1 MMKWISTWW
10 FWCGLGFLLYV
21 NTLKHQYT
29 IDDLIVVTSNKLTQ
43 QGVSA
48 IPDIFSHS
56 YMFGYNGRED
66 ESYRPL
72 TLTTFAIEKSMF
84 DANSSASHFIQVLL
98 YALTVL
104 VLFRYLVRLMGED
117 RLTLAALIT
126 LLFAVHPLHTEVV
139 ANVKSRDELMCALFL
154 FLSLNLFAR
163 SIDTGNKRDVW
174 ISLFVFFL
182 ATLSKET
189 AVMGVVL
196 FPTTYY
202 FKRHDGFMA
211 MVKNSYLF
219 SIPFLVYFL
228 IRSAVL
234 SDVLISDPIDPVA
247 NSLAMSSSFSEQLST
262 NFSIFTK
269 YIQLILAPVSLS
281 WDYSIAV
288 FKPVSFG
295 NPAALI
301 GLALA
306 IGLIAVT
313 VVGLFKRSY
322 FGFAGAIFI
331 STFILTSNF
340 LFLINCPLGER
351 FMFIPLLGII
361 MMIVFLAERI
371 PFLNGRNNVLLFSG
385 IALVLGVRT
394 IARNMDWKDNVSIYT
409 AGVKECPNSVK
420 TRFNL
425 GTAYIQ
431 LGNASSSAQE
441 KKSYYSSAV
450 KELKAA
456 QEIYAPY
463 VNIYENLGFVYAEL
477 AKLSPTKKDS
487 MAYFIKGKES
497 LDYAIFKL
505 NLSKPTLFQNQFA
518 ILDQLILLTEKPY
531 DKDMLIDAMIN
542 TVRKIKKPSSEDLKR
557 EIHYL
562 IQRKRTD
569 EILVPAVVMA
579 KKFPKDAAYL
589 MLISEQFFK
598 EGKLELSLDLMK
610 AYCQGNPS
618 DLNAQSNLG
627 MLLEMLGKEN
637 EAMLLYEKILK
648 ADPNQAHTKELCEK
662 LKVRMK

>member
-1 MMKWISTWW
+1 
-10 FWCGLGFLLYV
+10 
-21 NTLKHQYT
+21 
-29 IDDLIVVTSNKLTQ
+29 
-43 QGVSA
+43 
-48 IPDIFSHS
+48 
-56 YMFGYNGRED
+56 
-66 ESYRPL
+66 
-72 TLTTFAIEKSMF
+72 
-84 DANSSASHFIQVLL
+84 
-98 YALTVL
+98 
-104 VLFRYLVRLMGED
+104 
-117 RLTLAALIT
+117 
-126 LLFAVHPLHTEVV
+126 
-139 ANVKSRDELMCALFL
+139 
-154 FLSLNLFAR
+154 
-163 SIDTGNKRDVW
+163 
-174 ISLFVFFL
+174 
-182 ATLSKET
+182 
-189 AVMGVVL
+189 
-196 FPTTYY
+196 
-202 FKRHDGFMA
+202 
-211 MVKNSYLF
+211 
-219 SIPFLVYFL
+219 
-228 IRSAVL
+228 
-234 SDVLISDPIDPVA
+234 
-247 NSLAMSSSFSEQLST
+247 
-262 NFSIFTK
+262 
-269 YIQLILAPVSLS
+269 LS

-288 FKPVSFG
+288 FKPVSFS

-313 VVGLFKRSY
+313 IVGLFKRSF
-322 FGFAGAIFI
+322 FGFAGVIFI

-361 MMIVFLAERI
+361 MMIVFLVERI
-371 PFLNGRNNVLLFSG
+371 PFLKGRNNVLLFSG
-385 IALVLGVRT
+385 IALVLGIRT
-394 IARNMDWKDNVSIYT
+394 IARNMDWKDNLSIYT
-409 AGVKECPNSVK
+409 AGVKACPNSVK

-487 MAYFIKGKES
+487 MEYFIKGKES
-497 LDYAIFKL
+497 LDYAIFEL

-518 ILDQLILLTEKPY
+518 ILDQMILLTEKPY
-531 DKDMLIDAMIN
+531 DKDVLIDAMIHI
-542 TVRKIKKPSSEDLKR
+542 VRKIKKPTSEELKR

-569 EILVPAVVMA
+569 EILAPAIVMA

-627 MLLEMLGKEN
+627 MLLEMLGKED
-637 EAMLLYEKILK
+637 EALVLYEKILK
-648 ADPNQAHTKELCEK
+648 ADPNQSHTKELYEK

>member
-1 MMKWISTWW
+1 
-10 FWCGLGFLLYV
+10 
-21 NTLKHQYT
+21 
-29 IDDLIVVTSNKLTQ
+29 
-43 QGVSA
+43 
-48 IPDIFSHS
+48 
-56 YMFGYNGRED
+56 
-66 ESYRPL
+66 
-72 TLTTFAIEKSMF
+72 
-84 DANSSASHFIQVLL
+84 
-98 YALTVL
+98 
-104 VLFRYLVRLMGED
+104 
-117 RLTLAALIT
+117 
-126 LLFAVHPLHTEVV
+126 
-139 ANVKSRDELMCALFL
+139 
-154 FLSLNLFAR
+154 
-163 SIDTGNKRDVW
+163 
-174 ISLFVFFL
+174 
-182 ATLSKET
+182 
-189 AVMGVVL
+189 
-196 FPTTYY
+196 
-202 FKRHDGFMA
+202 
-211 MVKNSYLF
+211 
-219 SIPFLVYFL
+219 
-228 IRSAVL
+228 
-234 SDVLISDPIDPVA
+234 
-247 NSLAMSSSFSEQLST
+247 
-262 NFSIFTK
+262 
-269 YIQLILAPVSLS
+269 LILAPISLS

-409 AGVKECPNSVK
+409 AGVKSCPNSVK

-425 GTAYIQ
+425 GTAFIQ
-431 LGNASSSAQE
+431 LGNASTSAQE
-441 KKSYYSSAV
+441 KQNYYSSAV

-456 QEIYAPY
+456 KEIYAPY

-477 AKLSPTKKDS
+477 AKISPTKKDS
-487 MAYFIKGKES
+487 ISNFIKGKEA
-497 LDYAIFKL
+497 LDYAIFEL

-531 DKDMLIDAMIN
+531 DKDVLIDAMIN
-542 TVRKIKKPSSEDLKR
+542 TVRKIKKPSSEELKR

-569 EILVPAVVMA
+569 EILAPAIVMA

-637 EAMLLYEKILK
+637 DAMLLYEKILK
-648 ADPNQAHTKELCEK
+648 ADPNQAHTKELYEK
-662 LKVRMK
+662 LKARMK